1 MPRLAVAT
9 ENGAEVSLYYEDY
22 GVGSPVV
29 LVAGWPL
36 TAQSWESQVAA
47 FVEAGHRVVG
57 YDRRGFGRSTRAWGG
72 YDQDTLAADLHL
84 LLEHLDLRG
93 AALVGFSSGA
103 GDVARCVARFGV
115 GRVSRL
121 VLAGPLAVDDGL
133 VRDLLN
139 AAGWHRVAMLDD
151 VLGRF
156 FSVDGEVVLDEA
168 SRQHLLH
175 VAACASPKATV
186 DVIGAWAGADPEAD
200 LADVGVPVL
209 VVHGERDA
217 FTAPRRG
224 RAPATIIPSAPH
236 GAPMTHPQQWNE
248 VVLRFLS
255 P

>member
-1 MPRLAVAT
+1 MPRLPAGT
-9 ENGAEVSLYYEDY
+9 ENGADVSLYYEDY
-22 GVGSPVV
+22 GAGPPVV
-29 LVAGWPL
+29 LVAGWPF

-47 FVEAGHRVVG
+47 FVGAGHRVVG
-57 YDRRGFGRSTRAWGG
+57 YDRRGFGRSSRPWSG
-72 YDQDTLAADLHL
+72 YDQDTLATDLHRL
-84 LLEHLDLRG
+84 LAHLDLRD

-115 GRVSRL
+115 ERVSRL

-133 VRDLLN
+133 VRDLL
-139 AAGWHRVAMLDD
+139 AAAEWHRVAMLDD

-156 FSVDGEVVLDEA
+156 FSVDGESALDEA

-186 DVIGAWAGADPEAD
+186 DVIRAWAGTDPEAD
-200 LADVGVPVL
+200 LVDVDVPVL

-224 RAPATIIPSAPH
+224 RAPTTTIPSAPH
-236 GAPMTHPQQWNE
+236 GAPITHPEQWNE